1 MGTGMVERILQR
13 ANLLELFLEAGMLA
27 QLIPYQRAE

>member
-1 MGTGMVERILQR
+1 MIEKILQR

-27 QLIPYQRAE
+27 PVFPYQRAE